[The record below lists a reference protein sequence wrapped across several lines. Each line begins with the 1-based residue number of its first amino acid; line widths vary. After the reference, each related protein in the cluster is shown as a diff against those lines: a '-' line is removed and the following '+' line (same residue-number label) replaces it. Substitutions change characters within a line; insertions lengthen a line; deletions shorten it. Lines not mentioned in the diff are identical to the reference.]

1 MPLSKDCSSSEAR
14 RHGTGT
20 RAWSSSNQSCT
31 RTTANDTFLIGRKAF
46 EAMARMG
53 SDTKSTPDVHNIV
66 LSRTLRPNDYP
77 HVTVSSTAERLF
89 RSLLA
94 AGLVDRVEVSLIPVL
109 LGDGIPLFAS
119 PAGRA
124 MPKL

>member
-1 MPLSKDCSSSEAR
+1 
-14 RHGTGT
+14 
-20 RAWSSSNQSCT
+20 
-31 RTTANDTFLIGRKAF
+31 
-46 EAMARMG
+46 MARMG

-66 LSRTLRPNDYP
+66 LSRTLRSNDYP
-77 HVTVSSTAERLF
+77 HVTVNSTAERLF

-109 LGDGIPLFAS
+109 LGDGIPLFTS

-124 MPKL
+124 MPEL